1 MTKILAMCAVEPPPP
16 ERLGEIMLEE
26 VQVVIQQYVDSRL
39 EQFWRR
45 EDGKGGVL
53 LYSAAS
59 VAEAEVWV
67 KELPL
72 TREGFLTYELIP
84 IEPLTQL
91 GLLVQASK
99 AAPV

>member
-16 ERLGEIMLEE
+16 ERMREIMLEE
-26 VQVVIQQYVDSRL
+26 VQVVTQQYIEGKL

-53 LYSAAS
+53 LYAAS
-59 VAEAEVWV
+59 SPAEAEAWV
-67 KELPL
+67 RELPL

-84 IEPLTQL
+84 MGPPTQL
-91 GLLVQASK
+91 EFLIEASRK
-99 AAPV
+99 D